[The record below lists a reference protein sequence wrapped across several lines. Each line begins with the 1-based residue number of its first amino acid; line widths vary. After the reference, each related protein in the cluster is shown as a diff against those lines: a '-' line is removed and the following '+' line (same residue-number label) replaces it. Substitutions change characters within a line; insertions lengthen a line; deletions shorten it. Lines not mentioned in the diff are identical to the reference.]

1 MAYQKLQ
8 VGVGLKVIPSTTINI
23 PNVSGP
29 TESGTDT
36 TGTTDKLTD
45 SAASFTNNLVGYIVY
60 NTTQEKVA
68 TVTAVDS
75 PTVLSLS
82 ADTMATGDSYTLY
95 ADDNAGCVLYVGNAG
110 TADVFDVRVLT
121 SSGSDITFTALQP
134 GSFIP
139 VQVKRV
145 FSVSAVNGDGDQ
157 DILALW

>member
-8 VGVGLKVIPSTTINI
+8 VGVGLKVIPSATINI
-23 PNVSGP
+23 PNASGP
-29 TESGTDT
+29 TESGTAT
-36 TGTTDKLTD
+36 AGTADKLTD
-45 SAASFTNNLVGYIVY
+45 ITASFTNNLVGYIVY
-60 NTTQEKVA
+60 NTTDNAVA

-82 ADTMATGDSYTLY
+82 ADIMNNTDAYTLY
-95 ADDNAGCVLYVGNAG
+95 ADDNAGCVLYIGNAG
-110 TADVFDVRVLT
+110 VADTFNVRVLT

-145 FSVSAVNGDGDQ
+145 IEAGAAASGTA

>member
-29 TESGTDT
+29 TESSTDT
-36 TGTTDKLTD
+36 AGTANKLTD
-45 SAASFTNNLVGYIVY
+45 STASFTNNLVGYIVY
-60 NTTQEKVA
+60 NTTQNLVA

-75 PTVLSLS
+75 ATVLSLS
-82 ADTMATGDSYTLY
+82 ADIMASGNSYTLY
-95 ADDNAGCVLYVGNAG
+95 ADENAGCVLYIGNSGA
-110 TADVFDVRVLT
+110 ADTFDVRVLT
-121 SSGSDITFTALQP
+121 SSGSDITFTSLQP

-145 FSVSAVNGDGDQ
+145 ISASAVGSAGAV

>member
-8 VGVGLKVIPSTTINI
+8 VGVGLKVVPSATINI
-23 PNVSGP
+23 PNASGP

-36 TGTTDKLTD
+36 AGDANKLTD
-45 SAASFTNNLVGYIVY
+45 STASFTNNLVGYIVY
-60 NTTQEKVA
+60 NTNDNTVA

-75 PTVLSLS
+75 ATVLSLS
-82 ADTMATGDSYTLY
+82 ADIMDSGEAYTLY
-95 ADDNAGCVLYVGNAG
+95 ADDNAGCVLYIGNAG
-110 TADVFDVRVLT
+110 SADTFNVRVLT

-145 FSVSAVNGDGDQ
+145 ISAAAAGSGIA

>member
-8 VGVGLKVIPSTTINI
+8 VGVGLKVIPSATINI
-23 PNVSGP
+23 PNASGP
-29 TESGTDT
+29 TESGTAT
-36 TGTTDKLTD
+36 AGTANKLTD
-45 SAASFTNNLVGYIVY
+45 GTASFTNNLVGYIVY
-60 NTTQEKVA
+60 NTTDNAVA

-82 ADTMATGDSYTLY
+82 ADIMNNTDAYTLY
-95 ADDNAGCVLYVGNAG
+95 ADDNAGCVLYIGNTG
-110 TADVFDVRVLT
+110 VADTFNVRVLT

-145 FSVSAVNGDGDQ
+145 IQAEAAASGTA

>member
-8 VGVGLKVIPSTTINI
+8 VGVGLKVIPSATINI
-23 PNVSGP
+23 PNASGP
-29 TESGTDT
+29 TESGTAT
-36 TGTTDKLTD
+36 AGTANKLTD
-45 SAASFTNNLVGYIVY
+45 NTASFTNNLVGYIVY
-60 NTTQEKVA
+60 NTTDNAVA

-82 ADTMATGDSYTLY
+82 ADIMNNTDAYTLY
-95 ADDNAGCVLYVGNAG
+95 ADDNAGCVLYIGNTG
-110 TADVFDVRVLT
+110 VADTFNVRVLT

-145 FSVSAVNGDGDQ
+145 IEAGAAASGTA